1 MVTMQQLSSELAREG
16 AEKSRI
22 GNVGV
27 W

>member
-1 MVTMQQLSSELAREG
+1 MQQLSSELAREG